1 MSYWE
6 DKGCLMYGLFFL
18 WMGVLLGLPHL
29 IFGVEEITY
38 GAIAGLSA
46 AYMSIPAYCHAKEG
60 TIRRDYP
67 FTFSHLCAVFVYAIV
82 TMMVIGFKDMSYE
95 DMRSLG
101 QSLLCYIPLPIIVFI
116 IEYCI
121 KEKEEKRFIDALS
134 VGYIFEEEESR
145 ESIRTNVYRTD
156 IEIVGRAIWR
166 IVEISGNEIKLQD
179 VHHKRRTKTV
189 KAEELKKYKWENG
202 VSWYRDPS
210 YYECLVE
217 AIRDREKQ
225 EYYGEDEE

>member
-1 MSYWE
+1 MSYWK
-6 DKGCLMYGLFFL
+6 DKGCLAFIIFFV
-18 WMGVLLGLPHL
+18 WIGIMAGIPSL
-29 IFGVEEITY
+29 IFGKESLYGIAVAMTVAML
-38 GAIAGLSA
+38 GAIE
-46 AYMSIPAYCHAKEG
+46 CEKAKEG

-67 FTFSHLCAVFVYAIV
+67 VAFGHLYAVFSYAIV
-82 TMMVIGFKDMSYE
+82 TMMIIGFKDMSYE